1 MATIEAVEGG
11 HRLTIEQGETMSLS
25 VNYTVGG
32 STVNLSSGY
41 VARMQGRTT
50 HSSSGTVF
58 NLANGSGITLAASD
72 PNIVVT
78 LTATQS
84 AALAAPQAGV
94 YDLELEATGGSTTRL
109 LKGEFVVNPEVT
121 R

>member
-1 MATIEAVEGG
+1 MAMIEAVEGG
-11 HRLTIEQGETMSLS
+11 HRLTIEQGATFSLS
-25 VNYTVGG
+25 VNYTVSD

-41 VARMQGRTT
+41 TARMQGRSTYGAST
-50 HSSSGTVF
+50 TVF

-78 LTATQS
+78 LTATQT
-84 AALAAPQAGV
+84 AALTAPQSGV

-109 LKGEFVVNPEVT
+109 LSGEFVVKPEVT